1 MEKII
6 YTKENG
12 ETTKGIRTILTHKSA
27 YLRKDE
33 IISFIDNDEVKKY
46 NGKEKVE
53 AKRAIVSIFR
63 AVRIEDPDKIFELF
77 DQIQNVTDG
86 KEVTKIL
93 NDLLKYYR
101 VVSNRENNKI
111 KKYYNPNLKD
121 NSVNNFKTLIETK
134 PELMNSIAVKK
145 IIRMYFTE
153 MLGSFSDKYINK
165 VETIKNS
172 NVEIDELF
180 DMLSVEF
187 TDNAKKNGV
196 YELSKRVL
204 NDTIDYIYDERQN
217 HLCWN
222 CKNATAIDC
231 DKVADCFKNTID
243 LYDFIDEGYQTYN
256 GKELDRF
263 VVTKCKKFKRDT
275 KK

>member
-6 YTKENG
+6 YTKEAG
-12 ETTKGIRTILTHKSA
+12 ETKKGIRKHLTHKSA

-46 NGKEKVE
+46 SNSEKIN

-63 AVRIEDPDKIFELF
+63 AVRIEDPNKIFELF
-77 DQIQNVTDG
+77 DQIQNITDG
-86 KEVTKIL
+86 EEVTNIL
-93 NDLLKYYR
+93 NDLLKYYKD
-101 VVSNRENNKI
+101 VSDRENKKI

-121 NSVNNFKTLIETK
+121 NSVNIFKTLIETK

-145 IIRMYFTE
+145 IIGMYFTE
-153 MLGSFSDKYINK
+153 ILDSFSDKYINK
-165 VETIKNS
+165 VEAIKNS
-172 NVEIDELF
+172 NTSMDELF

-243 LYDFIDEGYQTYN
+243 LYDFIDEGYQIYE
-256 GKELDRF
+256 GKSLDRF
-263 VVTKCKKFKRDT
+263 IVTKCKKY
-275 KK
+275 KKSK